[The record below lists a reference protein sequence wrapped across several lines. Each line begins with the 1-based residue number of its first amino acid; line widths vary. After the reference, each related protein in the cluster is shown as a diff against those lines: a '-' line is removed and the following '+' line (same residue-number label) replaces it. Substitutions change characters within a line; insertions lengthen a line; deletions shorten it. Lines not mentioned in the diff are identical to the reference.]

1 MNEYTLRTL
10 AQQALTDPIY
20 PSPLFPPS
28 PYYRFL
34 KRLAE
39 MLQPRLSIEL
49 GVCGG
54 GGSLHLALGNPNGRV
69 VGVDF
74 AYDHDE
80 QIQHIYKV
88 CPNFTFW
95 LGDSVQDSGRIVTE
109 YGKPQIVFVDTTHTY
124 ERTMME
130 FEAWY
135 PYLVHN
141 RVGDWV
147 MCFDDLFRPGMEQA
161 WNELPEPKV
170 RLDALHTGAE
180 QGGGFGVIWQT

>member
-1 MNEYTLRTL
+1 MNEFTLRTI
-10 AQQALTDPIY
+10 AQQALLDSVY

-39 MLQPRLSIEL
+39 HLQPRLSIEL

-74 AYDHDE
+74 AYDHPE
-80 QIQHIYKV
+80 QIEHIYKT

-95 LGDSVQDSGRIVTE
+95 QGDSIEDAGKIVSDF
-109 YGKPQIVFVDTTHTY
+109 GMVDILFIDTVHTY
-124 ERTMME
+124 DRTWAE
-130 FEAWY
+130 FNAWY
-135 PYLVHN
+135 PYLSDKAV
-141 RVGDWV
+141 V
-147 MCFDDLFRPGMEQA
+147 CFDDLYRQEMGNFWE
-161 WNELPEPKV
+161 ELPEPKV
-170 RLDALHTGAE
+170 RLDALHPTAE
-180 QGGGFGVIWQT
+180 GGFGALWK

>member
-1 MNEYTLRTL
+1 MNEHDLRAL
-10 AQQALTDPIY
+10 AQHALTDPIY

-39 MLQPRLSIEL
+39 HLRPALSIEL

-54 GGSLHLALGNPNGRV
+54 GGSLHLALGNPKGRV

-74 AYDHDE
+74 AFDHPE
-80 QIQHIYKV
+80 QIEHIYRA
-88 CPNFTFW
+88 CPNFAFW
-95 LGDSVQDSGRIVTE
+95 QGDSVEDAGKIVSDF
-109 YGKPQIVFVDTTHTY
+109 GMPQVVFIDTTHTY
-124 ERTMME
+124 EQTMLE
-130 FEAWY
+130 FGMWRQ
-135 PYLVHN
+135 YLDN
-141 RVGDWV
+141 NWV

-180 QGGGFGVIWQT
+180 QGGGFGVVWNL

>member
-1 MNEYTLRTL
+1 MNEHLLRTL
-10 AQQALTDPIY
+10 AQLALQDPIY

-39 MLQPRLSIEL
+39 QLSPSLSIEL

-54 GGSLHLALGNPNGRV
+54 GGSLHLALGNSNGSV
-69 VGVDF
+69 VGVDN

-80 QIQHIYKV
+80 QIQHIYKA

-95 LGDSVQDSGRIVTE
+95 LGDSIQDSGRIVSDF
-109 YGKPQIVFVDTTHTY
+109 GLPQVVFVDTTHTY

-135 PYLVHN
+135 PYLKRQDN
-141 RVGDWV
+141 WV
-147 MCFDDLFRPGMEQA
+147 MCFDDLFRPGMNQA

-170 RLDALHTGAE
+170 RLDSLHTGAE
-180 QGGGFGVIWQT
+180 QGGGFGVVWQA

>member
-1 MNEYTLRTL
+1 MNEFTIRTI
-10 AQQALTDPIY
+10 AQQALLDSIY

-39 MLQPRLSIEL
+39 TLQPRLSIEL

-54 GGSLHLALGNPNGRV
+54 GGSLHLALGNPNGKV

-74 AYDHDE
+74 AYDHPE
-80 QIQHIYKV
+80 QIEHIYKV

-95 LGDSVQDSGRIVTE
+95 QGDSIEDAGKIVSDF
-109 YGKPQIVFVDTTHTY
+109 GMPQIVFVDTTHTY
-124 ERTMME
+124 EQTMAE
-130 FEAWY
+130 FGMWRQ
-135 PYLVHN
+135 YLADN
-141 RVGDWV
+141 WV
-147 MCFDDLFRPGMEQA
+147 MCFDDLFRPGMEEA

-180 QGGGFGVIWQT
+180 RGGGFGVTWSELF

>member
-1 MNEYTLRTL
+1 MNEFTLRAL
-10 AQQALTDPIY
+10 AQQALLDSVY
-20 PSPLFPPS
+20 PSLLFPPS

-39 MLQPRLSIEL
+39 HLQPGLSVVL

-54 GGSLHLALGNPNGRV
+54 GCCLHLALGNPQGRV

-80 QIQHIYKV
+80 QIKHIYSV

-95 LGDSVQDSGRIVTE
+95 HGDSVFDVGQIVSDF
-109 YGKPQIVFVDTTHTY
+109 GKPQIVFVDTTHTY
-124 ERTMME
+124 HQTMTE
-130 FEAWY
+130 FNTWCD
-135 PYLVHN
+135 YLAD
-141 RVGDWV
+141 DWI

-161 WNELPEPKV
+161 WNELPSPKV

-180 QGGGFGVIWQT
+180 EGGGFGVVWTS

>member
-1 MNEYTLRTL
+1 MNEFTLRTI
-10 AQQALTDPIY
+10 AQQALLDSIY

-39 MLQPRLSIEL
+39 HLRPHLSIEL

-54 GGSLHLALGNPNGRV
+54 GGSLHLALGNPNGKV

-74 AYDHDE
+74 AYDHPE
-80 QIQHIYKV
+80 QIQHIYSA
-88 CPNFTFW
+88 CLNFTFW
-95 LGDSVQDSGRIVTE
+95 QGDSVEDAGKIVSDF
-109 YGKPQIVFVDTTHTY
+109 GMPQVVFVDTTHTY
-124 ERTMME
+124 AQTMAE
-130 FEAWY
+130 FSVWRQ
-135 PYLVHN
+135 YLDSN
-141 RVGDWV
+141 WI

-180 QGGGFGVIWQT
+180 QGGGFGVVWSI

>member
-1 MNEYTLRTL
+1 MNEFTLRTI
-10 AQQALTDPIY
+10 AQQALLDSIY

-39 MLQPRLSIEL
+39 VLQPRLSIEL

-54 GGSLHLALGNPNGRV
+54 GGSLHLALGNPNGKV

-74 AYDHDE
+74 AYDHPE

-95 LGDSVQDSGRIVTE
+95 QGDSIEDAGKIVSDF
-109 YGKPQIVFVDTTHTY
+109 GMPQIVFVDTTHTY
-124 ERTMME
+124 EQTMAE
-130 FEAWY
+130 FGVWRQ
-135 PYLVHN
+135 YLDTN
-141 RVGDWV
+141 WI

-180 QGGGFGVIWQT
+180 QGGGFGVVWQS